1 MNQSLSTCFSNI
13 LEVSF
18 LTSEQLI
25 TLLAINITSVTVNV
39 TANALVIYILIKTEQ
54 LSNITFKLIFS
65 LTTSDMLTTLTSQS
79 LLAVMLHG
87 KYCSFKGAFVFL
99 SVFFYHFGSYIVAL
113 LGVDRY
119 LRIKHYSNFRSITT
133 TFITVILFLA
143 SLQALM
149 ITLSST
155 LEESRIVLP
164 FYITVDGIMIGT
176 VAFL

>member
-1 MNQSLSTCFSNI
+1 
-13 LEVSF
+13 
-18 LTSEQLI
+18 
-25 TLLAINITSVTVNV
+25 
-39 TANALVIYILIKTEQ
+39 
-54 LSNITFKLIFS
+54 
-65 LTTSDMLTTLTSQS
+65 
-79 LLAVMLHG
+79 MLHG

-119 LRIKHYSNFRSITT
+119 LRIKHYSNFKSIWATKVTT
-133 TFITVILFLA
+133 TFITVMLFLA

-164 FYITVDGIMIGT
+164 FYIRIDGIMIGT
-176 VAFL
+176 VAFLQINTIQTSNTLHNGSSVNSSERINKKITKLSM